1 MREVELLAP
10 AGDLEKLKIAF
21 IYGADA
27 VYIGGEVF
35 GMRSAAKNFSK
46 EDMIEGVE
54 FAHSMGK
61 RVFVTVNII
70 PRSEDIDALTDYIKE
85 LSEIYEGQDDVV
97 IGAGTVLD
105 AETARAAMLA
115 GAKYIVSPA
124 FDLETAKICN
134 RYKVPYLPGIM
145 TINEI
150 ITAHEAGVDFV
161 KLFPGSAFGQGYVKA
176 IKGPLPYANI
186 MVTGGVNID
195 NIDSWIKAGV
205 DAVGIG
211 GELNKLGEE
220 GKFEEITAVCEQYMA
235 KLNEA
240 RGC

>member
-1 MREVELLAP
+1 MIKINTLKALKDCGVVAVVRGDSKEVGVGISKACVEGGVKAIEVAYTNKFANDIIREV
-10 AGDLEKLKIAF
+10 
-21 IYGADA
+21 
-27 VYIGGEVF
+27 
-35 GMRSAAKNFSK
+35 
-46 EDMIEGVE
+46 
-54 FAHSMGK
+54 
-61 RVFVTVNII
+61 
-70 PRSEDIDALTDYIKE
+70 
-85 LSEIYEGQDDVV
+85 SEIYAGQDDVV

-105 AETARAAMLA
+105 AETARSAMLA

-134 RYKVPYLPGIM
+134 RYKVPYLPGVM

-195 NIDSWIKAGV
+195 NLDSWIKAGV

-220 GKFEEITAVCEQYMA
+220 GKFDEITSICEGYIA

-240 RGC
+240 RGL

>member
-1 MREVELLAP
+1 MIKINTLKALKDCGVVAVVRGDSKEVGVEISKACVKGGVKAIEVAYTNKFANDIIREV
-10 AGDLEKLKIAF
+10 
-21 IYGADA
+21 
-27 VYIGGEVF
+27 
-35 GMRSAAKNFSK
+35 
-46 EDMIEGVE
+46 
-54 FAHSMGK
+54 
-61 RVFVTVNII
+61 
-70 PRSEDIDALTDYIKE
+70 
-85 LSEIYEGQDDVV
+85 SEIYAGQDDVV

-105 AETARAAMLA
+105 AETARSAMLA

-124 FDLETAKICN
+124 FDAETAKICN
-134 RYKVPYLPGIM
+134 RYKVPYLPGVM

-150 ITAHEAGVDFV
+150 ISAHEAGVDFV

-195 NIDSWIKAGV
+195 NLDSWIKAGV

-220 GKFEEITAVCEQYMA
+220 GKFDEITSICERYIA

>member
-1 MREVELLAP
+1 MIKINTLRA
-10 AGDLEKLKIAF
+10 LKEC
-21 IYGADA
+21 GVVA
-27 VYIGGEVF
+27 VVRG
-35 GMRSAAKNFSK
+35 NSK
-46 EDMIEGVE
+46 EVGVE
-54 FAHSMGK
+54 ISKACVKGGVKALEVTYTNKFA
-61 RVFVTVNII
+61 N
-70 PRSEDIDALTDYIKE
+70 DIIKE
-85 LSEIYEGQDDVV
+85 LSEIYEGQDDIV

-150 ITAHEAGVDFV
+150 IAAHEAGVDFV

-195 NIDSWIKAGV
+195 NLDSWIKAGV

-220 GKFEEITAVCEQYMA
+220 GKFDEITAICEKYMA
-235 KLNEA
+235 KLHEA

>member
-1 MREVELLAP
+1 MIKINTLRA
-10 AGDLEKLKIAF
+10 LKEC
-21 IYGADA
+21 GVVA
-27 VYIGGEVF
+27 VVRG
-35 GMRSAAKNFSK
+35 NSK
-46 EDMIEGVE
+46 EVGVE
-54 FAHSMGK
+54 ISKACVKGGVKALEVTYTNKFA
-61 RVFVTVNII
+61 N
-70 PRSEDIDALTDYIKE
+70 DIIKE
-85 LSEIYEGQDDVV
+85 LYEIYEGQDDVV

-115 GAKYIVSPA
+115 GAKYIVSPG

-220 GKFEEITAVCEQYMA
+220 GKFEEITAVCEQYIA

>member
-1 MREVELLAP
+1 MIKINTLRA
-10 AGDLEKLKIAF
+10 LKEC
-21 IYGADA
+21 GVVA
-27 VYIGGEVF
+27 VVRG
-35 GMRSAAKNFSK
+35 NSK
-46 EDMIEGVE
+46 EVGVE
-54 FAHSMGK
+54 ISKACVKGGVKALEVTYTNKFA
-61 RVFVTVNII
+61 N
-70 PRSEDIDALTDYIKE
+70 DIIKE
-85 LSEIYEGQDDVV
+85 LCEICEGQDDVV

>member
-1 MREVELLAP
+1 MI
-10 AGDLEKLKIAF
+10 KINTLKALKEC
-21 IYGADA
+21 GVVA
-27 VYIGGEVF
+27 VVRG
-35 GMRSAAKNFSK
+35 NSK
-46 EDMIEGVE
+46 EVGVE
-54 FAHSMGK
+54 ISKACVKGGVKALEVTYTNKFA
-61 RVFVTVNII
+61 N
-70 PRSEDIDALTDYIKE
+70 DIIKE

-150 ITAHEAGVDFV
+150 IAAHEAGVDFV

-195 NIDSWIKAGV
+195 NLDSWIKAGV

-220 GKFEEITAVCEQYMA
+220 GKFDEITAICEQYMV
-235 KLNEA
+235 KLHEA

>member
-1 MREVELLAP
+1 MIKINTLRA
-10 AGDLEKLKIAF
+10 LKEC
-21 IYGADA
+21 GVVA
-27 VYIGGEVF
+27 VVRG
-35 GMRSAAKNFSK
+35 NSK
-46 EDMIEGVE
+46 EVGVE
-54 FAHSMGK
+54 ISKACVKGGVKALEVTYTNKFA
-61 RVFVTVNII
+61 N
-70 PRSEDIDALTDYIKE
+70 DIIKE

-115 GAKYIVSPA
+115 GAKYIVSPG

-235 KLNEA
+235 KLHEA

>member
-1 MREVELLAP
+1 MIKINTLRA
-10 AGDLEKLKIAF
+10 LKEC
-21 IYGADA
+21 GVVA
-27 VYIGGEVF
+27 VVRG
-35 GMRSAAKNFSK
+35 NSK
-46 EDMIEGVE
+46 EVGVE
-54 FAHSMGK
+54 ISKACVKGGVKALEVTYTNKFA
-61 RVFVTVNII
+61 N
-70 PRSEDIDALTDYIKE
+70 DIIKE

-150 ITAHEAGVDFV
+150 IAAHEAGVDFV

-195 NIDSWIKAGV
+195 NLDSWIKAGV

-211 GELNKLGEE
+211 GELNKLGE
-220 GKFEEITAVCEQYMA
+220 
-235 KLNEA
+235 
-240 RGC
+240 

>member
-1 MREVELLAP
+1 MIKINTLRA
-10 AGDLEKLKIAF
+10 LKEC
-21 IYGADA
+21 GVVA
-27 VYIGGEVF
+27 VVRG
-35 GMRSAAKNFSK
+35 NSK
-46 EDMIEGVE
+46 EVGVE
-54 FAHSMGK
+54 ISKACVKGGVKALEVAYTNKFA
-61 RVFVTVNII
+61 N
-70 PRSEDIDALTDYIKE
+70 DIIKE

-150 ITAHEAGVDFV
+150 IAAHEAGVDFV

-195 NIDSWIKAGV
+195 NLDSWIKAGV

-220 GKFEEITAVCEQYMA
+220 GKFDEITAICEQYMA
-235 KLNEA
+235 KLHEA

>member
-1 MREVELLAP
+1 MIKINTLRA
-10 AGDLEKLKIAF
+10 LKEC
-21 IYGADA
+21 GVVA
-27 VYIGGEVF
+27 VVRG
-35 GMRSAAKNFSK
+35 NSK
-46 EDMIEGVE
+46 EVGVE
-54 FAHSMGK
+54 ISKACVKGGVKALEVTYTNKFA
-61 RVFVTVNII
+61 NDII
-70 PRSEDIDALTDYIKE
+70 KALC
-85 LSEIYEGQDDVV
+85 EIYEGQDDVV

-115 GAKYIVSPA
+115 GAKYIVSPG

>member
-1 MREVELLAP
+1 MIKINTLKALKDCGVVAVVRGDSKEVGVEISKACVKGGVKAIEVAYTNKFANDIIREV
-10 AGDLEKLKIAF
+10 
-21 IYGADA
+21 
-27 VYIGGEVF
+27 
-35 GMRSAAKNFSK
+35 
-46 EDMIEGVE
+46 
-54 FAHSMGK
+54 
-61 RVFVTVNII
+61 
-70 PRSEDIDALTDYIKE
+70 
-85 LSEIYEGQDDVV
+85 SEIYAGQDDVV

-105 AETARAAMLA
+105 AETARSAMLA

-124 FDLETAKICN
+124 FYAETAKICN
-134 RYKVPYLPGIM
+134 RYKVPYLPGVM

-150 ITAHEAGVDFV
+150 ISAHEAGVDFV

-195 NIDSWIKAGV
+195 NLDSWIKAGV

-220 GKFEEITAVCEQYMA
+220 GKFDEITSICERYIA

>member
-1 MREVELLAP
+1 MIKINTLRA
-10 AGDLEKLKIAF
+10 LKEC
-21 IYGADA
+21 GVVA
-27 VYIGGEVF
+27 VVRG
-35 GMRSAAKNFSK
+35 NSK
-46 EDMIEGVE
+46 EVGVE
-54 FAHSMGK
+54 ISKACVKGGVKALEVTYTNKFA
-61 RVFVTVNII
+61 N
-70 PRSEDIDALTDYIKE
+70 DIIKE

-150 ITAHEAGVDFV
+150 IAAHEAGVDFV

-195 NIDSWIKAGV
+195 NLDSWIKAGV

-220 GKFEEITAVCEQYMA
+220 GKFDEITAICEQYMD
-235 KLNEA
+235 KLHEA